1 MDVKYGKGD
10 VMAKDNSL
18 LDIHKYSKDA
28 FHHLYGKLT
37 DENFKRSYITKD
49 DPIAA
54 VTGIIWDI
62 TQGDEELRKIINK
75 MDEIDGIKAQSTKS
89 GNEKRVETWLKKA
102 YYEHLYRGYSIARNS
117 LLAFMITIIKP
128 NDNEGKKRLKYS
140 STRYFEKY
148 NDKFKKRL
156 NRCRRNDRVYELQK
170 KYPELNIADAFAYG
184 QIIDKFNTTNEDL
197 EWFEK
202 LVKLLTKEK
211 EEYI

>member
-1 MDVKYGKGD
+1 MKMKSS
-10 VMAKDNSL
+10 NSL

-28 FHHLYGKLT
+28 FQHLYDKLT
-37 DENFKRSYITKD
+37 DENFKRAYIIKD
-49 DPIAA
+49 KPINA

-62 TQGDEELRKIINK
+62 TQGDDELRKIIYK
-75 MDEIDGIKAQSTKS
+75 MDEIDGIKAQNSKS

-117 LLAFMITIIKP
+117 LLSFMITIIKP
-128 NDNEGKKRLKYS
+128 DSDEGKKKLKYS

-156 NRCRRNDRVYELQK
+156 KRCRTNERVLELQK
-170 KYPELNIADAFAYG
+170 QYPKFNIADAYAYG
-184 QIIDKFNTTNEDL
+184 LIIDKFSTTNEDL

-202 LVKLLTKEK
+202 LVKILTKEQ